1 MIDLPDGIITF
12 LFTDIEGS
20 TRLWEHD
27 PEVMRESLIRHDQ
40 FIESIIHQHGG
51 ILVKPRGE
59 GDSHF
64 AVFARATEAVT
75 TAVILQQLLVT
86 EFWYADNPL
95 KVRIALH
102 TGEADLR
109 DNDYYGT
116 VVNRCARLRSIG
128 HGGQILLSQ
137 ATYELVRDDLPADV
151 TLRYMGTHRLR
162 DLQRPERVFQLL
174 HPNLPAEFPP
184 LRSLN
189 TIPNNLPQQLTSFVG
204 REHEMKEVIQLL
216 KTTRLLT
223 LTGTGGC
230 GKTRLALQVSAE
242 LLENYP
248 DGVWFIDLAP
258 ITDPNLI
265 PQAVAKVL
273 SVKEEAGRPLPDT
286 LLDFLKNKTTL
297 LVFDNYEH
305 LIVARGLLA
314 VLLQNSNPTLQVL
327 TTSREI
333 LSIVGEVVW
342 RVPSL
347 STPSLNHLPP
357 LESLT
362 QYEAVRL
369 FIERAM
375 LARPSFTVTNA
386 NAPAVAQICQ
396 RLDGIPLAIEL
407 AAARVRILSVE
418 QINQRLNERFR
429 LLTGGSRNLLPRQQ
443 TLRALIDWGYNL
455 LTVTEQQLFRRLSV
469 FLGGWTLEAVE
480 TICTGDGIDE
490 LEVLDL
496 LAALVDKS
504 LVVMEEGEE
513 NRLRYRLLE
522 TLRQYGQEKL
532 LAANEATEYE
542 RRYRSY
548 FTNLVETAEPHLQ
561 GADAGFWLEQL
572 DLEHNNLRSALN
584 GYDSQNEAAA
594 EVRLVISL
602 AKFWILR
609 GHWAEGRQWL
619 EKVLKKALTK
629 TAADRS
635 TVLSELGD
643 IAIRQGDYA
652 TARSVYE
659 ECLQI
664 QRQLADQSGIAKHLF
679 NVGTVALCQG
689 DYVVARSF
697 YEESLQ
703 IQRQLVDQ
711 PGIGNLLF
719 TLGII
724 AENQNDFELAH
735 SLYQESLERLQVSG
749 DQYFTSYLLNSFGS
763 LAEKQGD
770 FETAQ
775 TFYQQSLEIR
785 QQLGDRQGLA
795 YSFSSFG
802 TLAEKQGNYEIAQS
816 RFQDALQI
824 QRELGDQYGIALS
837 LRNLGSVAERQNDL
851 DRARAFYMES
861 LQICQALQ
869 EKLGLAACLEG
880 LARVLSTSHFEQAA
894 QLFGAAATL
903 REALSCPIFP
913 LERDRHRQAVSTLQ
927 TQMGEDEFANAWAK
941 GQTIA
946 LSTLMA
952 EILNNIPQLP

>member
-12 LFTDIEGS
+12 LFTDVEGS
-20 TRLWEHD
+20 TRLWEHA

-40 FIESIIHQHGG
+40 LIEETIHQYGG

-64 AVFARATEAVT
+64 AVFARATEAVA
-75 TAVILQQLLVT
+75 TAAILQQRLVT
-86 EFWYADNPL
+86 EPWHPDAIL

-116 VVNRCARLRSIG
+116 TVNRCARLRSIG

-137 ATYELVRDDLPADV
+137 ATHELVRDDLPTDV
-151 TLRYMGTHRLR
+151 TLRDMGTHRLR
-162 DLQRPERVFQLL
+162 DLQRPEQVFQLL

-189 TIPNNLPQQLTSFVG
+189 LIPNNLPQQLTSFVG
-204 REHEMKEVIQLL
+204 REQEMKEVIQLL

-230 GKTRLALQVSAE
+230 GKTRLALQVAAE
-242 LLENYP
+242 VLENYP

-258 ITDPNLI
+258 INDPNFV

-273 SVKEEAGRPLPDT
+273 NVKEEAGRPLPDT
-286 LLDFLKNKTTL
+286 LLDFLKDKTIL

-314 VLLQNSNPTLQVL
+314 GLLQHSNPTLQVL
-327 TTSREI
+327 ATSREI

-347 STPSLNHLPP
+347 STPSLNQLPP

-407 AAARVRILSVE
+407 AAARIRVLSVE
-418 QINQRLNERFR
+418 QINQRLDERFR

-455 LTVTEQQLFRRLSV
+455 LSATEQQLFRRLSV
-469 FLGGWTLEAVE
+469 FVGGWTLEAAE
-480 TICTGDGIDE
+480 TVCTGGDIDE
-490 LEVLDL
+490 FEVLDL

-504 LVVMEEGEE
+504 LVVMEEREE
-513 NRLRYRLLE
+513 NRIRYRLLE

-532 LAANEATEYE
+532 LVVNETAEYE
-542 RRYRSY
+542 QRYRSY
-548 FTNLVETAEPHLQ
+548 FSNLAETAAPYLQ

-572 DLEHNNLRSALN
+572 ELEHNNFRAVLT
-584 GYDSQNEAAA
+584 GYDTLHEAAA
-594 EVRLVISL
+594 ELRLVINL

-609 GHWAEGRQWL
+609 GHWAEGRQWF
-619 EKVLKKALTK
+619 EKVLVKDLVKDPAERATL
-629 TAADRS
+629 
-635 TVLSELGD
+635 LSELGD

-652 TARSVYE
+652 TARSIYE
-659 ECLQI
+659 ECLHI
-664 QRQLADQSGIAKHLF
+664 QRQLTDQTGIAKHLF
-679 NVGTVALCQG
+679 NLGMVALCQG

-697 YEESLQ
+697 YEESLH
-703 IQRQLVDQ
+703 IQRQLPDQ

-735 SLYQESLERLQVSG
+735 SLYQESLERLQLLG
-749 DQYFTSYLLNSFGS
+749 DQYSIGYLLNSFGS

-770 FETAQ
+770 FEAAQ

-785 QQLGDRQGLA
+785 NQLGDRQGLA
-795 YSFSSFG
+795 YTLNNFG
-802 TLAEKQGNYEIAQS
+802 TLAEKRGDYRKARS
-816 RFQDALQI
+816 LLQDALQI

-837 LRNLGSVAERQNDL
+837 LRNLGSIAEHQSNLDL
-851 DRARAFYMES
+851 AHSLYTES
-861 LQICQALQ
+861 LHICQALQ
-869 EKLGLAACLEG
+869 EKLGIAVCLEG
-880 LARVLSTSHFEQAA
+880 LARVLSANAFEKAA

-903 REALSCPIFP
+903 RETLNCPIFP
-913 LERDRHRQAVSTLQ
+913 FDRDRHRQAINTLQ
-927 TQMGEDEFANAWAK
+927 TEMGQDAFANAWAK
-941 GQTIA
+941 GQTIE
-946 LSTLMA
+946 LSTLIDG
-952 EILNNIPQLP
+952 ILNDTPDK